1 MRGKQDRYARMQT
14 SQNEY
19 RQDIIQEEWLASEKT
34 VIIASRQAGKRT
46 ACRQAEIYASGQ
58 ADKRSGG
65 KADWKAERHTGKQKL
80 GGRVGRQE
88 G

>member
-1 MRGKQDRYARMQT
+1 MQT

-65 KADWKAERHTGKQKL
+65 KADWKAERHTCMGNQKL